1 MRARTRSEI
10 NLPTR
15 PLSKNRVSIVE
26 LQPKP
31 LWLDAA
37 DIANSV
43 DSVEIMVGICN
54 HYGVEI
60 KPGASMRKLEDVT
73 GESLRELREKQG
85 QTQTEFWGKIF
96 VKKSAGAYYEAG
108 RSPMP
113 DLVKQA
119 CYLQFACGINLRMK
133 NPKKAAKLLKESGL
147 ND

>member
-10 NLPTR
+10 NSPTK
-15 PLSKNRVSIVE
+15 PLSKNRVSIEE

-43 DSVEIMVGICN
+43 DIVEIMVGICN
-54 HYGVEI
+54 HYGVEV

-85 QTQTEFWGKIF
+85 KTQTEFWGQIF

-119 CYLQFACGINLRMK
+119 CYLHFVCGINLRMK
-133 NPKKAAKLLKESGL
+133 NPKKAAKLLEQHSL
-147 ND
+147 NQ